1 MHLRNRH
8 SEFLEPLVLVAFG
21 KEEFRDLKS
30 VSCAKR
36 TDLWVVCILQGWW
49 GSMHHHGS
57 AHTCSAQAA
66 FQVQAVKVVARERL

>member
-1 MHLRNRH
+1 MHLRNWH
-8 SEFLEPLVLVAFG
+8 SEFLEPLLFVAFG

-57 AHTCSAQAA
+57 AQAA
-66 FQVQAVKVVARERL
+66 FQVEAVKVVARERL